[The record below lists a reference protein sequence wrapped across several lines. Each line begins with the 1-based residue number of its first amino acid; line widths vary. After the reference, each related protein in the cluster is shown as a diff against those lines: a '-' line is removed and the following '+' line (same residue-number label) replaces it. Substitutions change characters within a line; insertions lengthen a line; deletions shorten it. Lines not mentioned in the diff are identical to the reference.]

1 MEKKDYKDGIKEGR
15 RQIIAN
21 LKKHYDQMYFA
32 LPMSYAPD
40 CEIGVCLPEATLY
53 KYFKEFDKSD

>member
-21 LKKHYDQMYFA
+21 LKKHYGEMYKA
-32 LPMSYAPD
+32 KPLNMGGCD
-40 CEIGVCLPEATLY
+40 IGVCLPEVTLY
-53 KYFKEFDKSD
+53 KYFKELDKSD